1 MNEMLV
7 YILLI
12 RRGSSETFSDAYVK
26 DVFDS
31 EEKAWN
37 KIQDE
42 FDRFSKLVLGL
53 CYKVRKCM
61 FLEHGLYF
69 SYENF
74 GEDLYGYIKYE
85 ILTLKVK

>member
-1 MNEMLV
+1 MLV

-12 RRGSSETFSDAYVK
+12 RRGSSEGLTNAYVQ

-42 FDRFSKLVLGL
+42 FDRFSKLVSEL
-53 CYKVRKCM
+53 CYKVRKCT

-74 GEDLYGYIKYE
+74 VEDLYGYVKYE
-85 ILTLKVK
+85 ILTLKVT